1 MYCIASSIMSN
12 CDTFPDC
19 WRSGNIFFSF
29 SISAWLMLDVSS
41 STSPIFT
48 PIVVD
53 MSWSKD
59 LYWMMEE
66 CSSLSLYPPN
76 VTLGVIIR
84 VCHTKYQVT
93 HTNHLNSGGSTEV
106 SVCMCTHTY
115 GTITSTAPTQV
126 WYRQDGANIIGVT
139 IGQWRSL

>member
-1 MYCIASSIMSN
+1 MYCIASRIISN
-12 CDTFPDC
+12 CDNFPDC
-19 WRSGNIFFSF
+19 CNSGNIFFSF
-29 SISAWLMLDVSS
+29 SMSAWLMLDVSS

-48 PIVVD
+48 PIVVV
-53 MSWSKD
+53 MSWTKE

-93 HTNHLNSGGSTEV
+93 DTNHLNSGGSTEV
-106 SVCMCTHTY
+106 WRLPCLAVCL
-115 GTITSTAPTQV
+115 PTLMSLLQV
-126 WYRQDGANIIGVT
+126 PPPTRCGID
-139 IGQWRSL
+139 RMEPK